1 MSWKNVECIRQ
12 TLFINKKTIN
22 CPTRGMGEKS
32 SSSGEDFSLFVDAAA
47 RVQGKAWMVFSLD
60 PSNPWILGPQEF
72 GFSRRVLT
80 LDRLRPVI
88 YCQGR

>member
-1 MSWKNVECIRQ
+1 MSWKDVERIRQ

-47 RVQGKAWMVFSLD
+47 RVQGKAWMVFSLTPRTLGSLD
-60 PSNPWILGPQEF
+60 PKTSALAEG
-72 GFSRRVLT
+72 S
-80 LDRLRPVI
+80 
-88 YCQGR
+88 